1 MPGGRFFS
9 IHNQRKTIRVI
20 SLTEQNDR
28 ITLFAAYCALY
39 FLSVCSRRQAS
50 WPHKTLR
57 VCAYH
62 CMSLKQGREKEM
74 LCCFFS
80 SSVADLADML
90 PAKYEY

>member
-39 FLSVCSRRQAS
+39 FLSVCSRKQAS

-74 LCCFFS
+74 LCCFFPP
-80 SSVADLADML
+80 LWL
-90 PAKYEY
+90 T